1 MLSHPLVS
9 IAVAAILGTLAGLGV
24 GGGSLLILWLTMV
37 LGMDPQT
44 ARTINLMFFLPSALI
59 ATILRWKENA
69 LELKAI
75 LPAILSGCLA
85 AFITTIISRGIDTAH
100 LKKLFGILLIA
111 VGIKEVLYR
120 PRNAK

>member
-1 MLSHPLVS
+1 MLESTP
-9 IAVAAILGTLAGLGV
+9 IIILIGTLLGFLSGIGV
-24 GGGSLLILWLTMV
+24 GGGSLLIIWLTTI

-44 ARTINLMFFLPSALI
+44 ARTINLMFFVPSALI
-59 ATILRWKENA
+59 ATFMRWKHNPQEW
-69 LELKAI
+69 KTI
-75 LPAILSGCLA
+75 LPGILAGCTAAI
-85 AFITTIISRGIDTAH
+85 ITTIISRNIDTDH